1 MKLYVDKENKF
12 IELFNTNT
20 GAYLRTGIL
29 ETNKIPTIN
38 KENPLEILKQI
49 KDTDV
54 DPFMR
59 NFPNLLD
66 IGIMETCVC
75 AHKCSVDCYQKAIN
89 RTGAN
94 MSVEN
99 YRKIMEQCKDKVFS
113 VALGGAG
120 DVDTHEHFEEI
131 VKLTREYGIV
141 PNFTTSGIMMT
152 PEKAKICKKYC
163 GAIAVSWHE
172 GSSYTEKAIKT
183 LMDAGVKTN
192 IHYVLGRNSIK
203 DAIRRLKER
212 DFPEGINAIV
222 FLLYKPVGL
231 GRKENVLQA
240 TDEDVKTFF
249 KLIDTESPN
258 LPFKIGFDSCTC
270 PAIINFTSK
279 INMESMDTCEGG
291 RFSAYITADMKML
304 PCSFDNQE
312 LRWAIDLNTFS
323 IQEAWNSKEFNDF
336 RSHFKHSCP
345 SCKHRASCMGSCP
358 IRREIV
364 LCNKATKQLV

>member
-1 MKLYVDKENKF
+1 MKIYVDKKNRF
-12 IELFNTNT
+12 IELFKPNN
-20 GAYLRTGIL
+20 GFYLRTGIL
-29 ETNKIPTIN
+29 EAIPDVEI
-38 KENPLEILKQI
+38 KNPIDLLKNV
-49 KDTDV
+49 KDSGR

-75 AHKCSVDCYQKAIN
+75 AHKCNVDCYQKAIN
-89 RTGAN
+89 RTGKN
-94 MSVEN
+94 MSVEQ
-99 YRKIMEQCKDKVFS
+99 YRNIMEQCKDKVFS

-120 DVDTHEHFEEI
+120 DVDTHENFEEI
-131 VKLTREYGIV
+131 LQITREYGIV

-152 PEKAKICKKYC
+152 PEKAEICKKYC

-172 GSSYTEKAIKT
+172 GSSYTEKAIQT
-183 LMDAGVKTN
+183 LLDAGVKTN

-203 DAIRRLKER
+203 DAIHRLKTGG
-212 DFPEGINAIV
+212 FPKGINAIV

-231 GRKENVLQA
+231 GRKENVLQT

-249 KLIDTESPN
+249 ELIDEADKF
-258 LPFKIGFDSCTC
+258 PFKIGFDSCTC
-270 PAIINFTSK
+270 PAIINFTKK

-312 LRWAIDLNTFS
+312 LRWAVDLNTS
-323 IQEAWNSKEFNDF
+323 TIQEAWDSKKFNDF

-345 SCKHRASCMGSCP
+345 GCKHRESCMGSCP

-364 LCNKATKQLV
+364 LCNNPEKNLK